1 MTPKPINVP
10 APGVLEVAHE
20 MALKLARQRL
30 AAFNDIERQC
40 RNAGARY
47 LAEKQTIVVMFMGV
61 TYHIGFP
68 AGEVA
73 PAEGSQAVPV
83 RDKIL
88 ILDYFTRAKGTPPTG
103 RNITYQELHDGL
115 NYYPTFAKRAIQ
127 PLVAKFGETPE
138 RLFAAAATL
147 GGRKAYFG
155 DAAVVID
162 AFPRVP
168 LTFVLW
174 HGDDEFPAEG
184 GILFDANVSDYLSND
199 DIHALCENI
208 AWKLVRACPPEPRA

>member
-10 APGVLEVAHE
+10 TPGVREIAHE

-30 AAFNDIERQC
+30 AAFSDIERQC

-47 LAEKQTIVVMFMGV
+47 LAEKQVITVNFLGV
-61 TYHIGFP
+61 AYHIGFP
-68 AGEVA
+68 A
-73 PAEGSQAVPV
+73 EGGQTVPI

-88 ILDYFTRAKGTPPTG
+88 ILDYFTRAKGSPPTG

-127 PLVAKFGETPE
+127 PLVARFSETPE
-138 RLFAAAATL
+138 RLFAAAADL
-147 GGRKAYFG
+147 GGRKADFG
-155 DAAVVID
+155 DVAIVID

-174 HGDDEFPAEG
+174 RGDDEFPAEG

-208 AWKLVRACPPEPRA
+208 AWKLVRACPPEPPAPVGRI